1 MAFRSKGKVLS
12 IVALAAAAQAPF
24 AVGQSSSDVL
34 KLDEVVVTSRKV
46 EERLQDV
53 PLSIKAFGGEQ
64 IEREGISRIEDV
76 ARLVPGLTYDLGA
89 FPNDTRPA
97 IRGMQSERGR
107 PSVAV
112 LLDGQ
117 DIGGENLYIA
127 GGSASL
133 NTRLLDL
140 ERIEV
145 VKGPQSVLYG
155 RSAFSGAI
163 NYISKRP
170 SLDEWNGKFETV
182 GF

>member
-76 ARLVPGLTYDLGA
+76 ARLVPGLTGRQA
-89 FPNDTRPA
+89 HARTTPRPQEP
-97 IRGMQSERGR
+97 R
-107 PSVAV
+107 
-112 LLDGQ
+112 L
-117 DIGGENLYIA
+117 GGEA
-127 GGSASL
+127 KP
-133 NTRLLDL
+133 T
-140 ERIEV
+140 
-145 VKGPQSVLYG
+145 PG
-155 RSAFSGAI
+155 R
-163 NYISKRP
+163 R
-170 SLDEWNGKFETV
+170 
-182 GF
+182 